1 MKVRADVDNKFI
13 RRFLFIAIGCFVF
26 MLWGLYDG
34 LYTNPLEL
42 ERAIAYKELSKKVE
56 SGQMTESEKDEQWK
70 SLVNER
76 GWALAKP
83 KSPEVAQNYV
93 YFQWFVF
100 ALGLILGVFFLIKY
114 FKLLNSWM
122 EADDKTVT
130 TSWGESLQ
138 LDRVTGIDK
147 RKWEKKG
154 IAKVSFT
161 DESGRA
167 RTMIFDDFKYHRES
181 MAEIMKRAEKHVP
194 ADKIIGGATPPQN
207 VSQEE
212 PAEDTANVSE

>member
-1 MKVRADVDNKFI
+1 
-13 RRFLFIAIGCFVF
+13 

-42 ERAIAYKELSKKVE
+42 KRAVEYKKLSKQVE
-56 SGQMTESEKDEQWK
+56 SGKITDGEKDEAWK
-70 SLVNER
+70 NLVKEN

-100 ALGLILGVFFLIKY
+100 ALGLIMGVFFLVKY
-114 FKLLNSWM
+114 MKLLNSWM

-138 LDRVTGIDK
+138 LDSITGIDK

-154 IAKVSFT
+154 IARISFT
-161 DESGRA
+161 NESGEA
-167 RTMIFDDFKYHRES
+167 KTMIFDDFKYHRES
-181 MAEIMKRAEKHVP
+181 MAEIMEKAEKNLS
-194 ADKIIGGATPPQN
+194 ADQIVG
-207 VSQEE
+207 
-212 PAEDTANVSE
+212 